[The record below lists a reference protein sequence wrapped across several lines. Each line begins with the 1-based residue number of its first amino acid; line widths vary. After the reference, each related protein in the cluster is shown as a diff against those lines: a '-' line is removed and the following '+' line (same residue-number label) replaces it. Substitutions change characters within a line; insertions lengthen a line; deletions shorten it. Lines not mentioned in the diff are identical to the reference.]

1 MKRAHLIISG
11 RVQGVFF
18 RARTK
23 AMADSLDLT
32 GWVRNLRDGSVEAV
46 FEGSDEAVEQAVEWC
61 RKGPSRA
68 IVDNISRKEG
78 PYTGEFESFKVVY
91 S

>member
-1 MKRAHLIISG
+1 MKRVRLIISG

-23 AMADSLDLT
+23 AMAESLGLT

-46 FEGSDEAVEQAVEWC
+46 FEGSDSAVDAAAEWC
-61 RKGPSRA
+61 RQGPSRA
-68 IVDNISRKEG
+68 IVENVSRKEE

-91 S
+91 K

>member
-1 MKRAHLIISG
+1 MKRAHLMISG
-11 RVQGVFF
+11 QVQGVFF

-23 AMADSLDLT
+23 TMADSLGLT

-46 FEGSDEAVEQAVEWC
+46 FEGGDAAVEQAVEWC

-68 IVDNISRKEG
+68 IVTAVTRIEE
-78 PYTGEFESFKVVY
+78 PYTGTFKTFQVTY
-91 S
+91 

>member
-11 RVQGVFF
+11 RVQGLFF

-23 AMADSLDLT
+23 AMADSLGLT

-46 FEGSDEAVEQAVEWC
+46 FEGGDAAVGQAVEWC
-61 RKGPSRA
+61 RKGPSYA
-68 IVDNISRKEG
+68 VVEHVSRREE
-78 PYTGEFESFKVVY
+78 PYTGEFEGFKVVY